1 VDNKNLEIARQCL
14 EGAESGTMTFPQ
26 VVGTLMAAA
35 FDGYQIDL
43 RLGLAAY
50 YLQDG
55 EGFQLPTHTSEV
67 AVATEFNVDVV
78 KATIR
83 EAQALVPGY
92 TYNGFCD
99 KVKRAG
105 CAGYQVSLQGRRV
118 LYFGRTGETHT
129 EYFPETHTGSQP
141 PALGCRQPIR
151 LRNPLEPSPCPCI
164 AVGFTVR
171 RDSSHR
177 Y

>member
-1 VDNKNLEIARQCL
+1 MDNKNLEIARQCL

-26 VVGTLMAAA
+26 VVGTLMEAA
-35 FDGYQIDL
+35 FDGYLIDL

-55 EGFQLPTHTSEV
+55 EGFHLPTHTSKV

-78 KATIR
+78 KAAIR

-92 TYNGFCD
+92 TYKGFCD

-105 CAGYQVSLQGRRV
+105 CAGYHVSFQGRRV

-129 EYFPETHTGSQP
+129 EYFPATH
-141 PALGCRQPIR
+141 AAF
-151 LRNPLEPSPCPCI
+151 SP
-164 AVGFTVR
+164 
-171 RDSSHR
+171 
-177 Y
+177 